1 MTAGRAR
8 SARETLRMWTPA
20 ASMLAASLIS
30 YIDRNTL
37 ALLAPT
43 ILAECRLSAEQ
54 YGWILSAFS
63 VAYMAGNPLWGRWLD
78 RAGVRR
84 TMGAAVALWTAA
96 STAHAMLTSFWSFAA
111 ARALLGFGEGATFPG
126 GLRTVVQTLPEGLRS
141 RGAALAYSGGSL
153 GAVLTPV
160 IVTPIYAAF
169 GWRAAFLFTGVIGVL
184 WLLAWSRVSRR
195 PELRTPRASSQAA
208 HARLDWRDRRLWA
221 YVSSYA
227 LGCLP
232 LAFVLYQ
239 APLYFGRAMGKTQVE
254 IGSVLWI
261 PPLGWECGY
270 FFWGWLSDRLTR
282 GREDATAVYRVLTLC
297 ALAGVLPLAG
307 GARIHS
313 FGWLL
318 VLLFWAMFI
327 AGGNV
332 IVSLSYAARVIAPG
346 HAGLLA
352 GLGAGTWS
360 AAVALA
366 MPLFGRMM
374 DQRAWDAA
382 FVTAAGISATGFVLW
397 LWLTR
402 GTAHASGWRSQAES
416 SSCNSGVRG

>member
-1 MTAGRAR
+1 MTSQGAR
-8 SARETLRMWTPA
+8 PVRETIRLWTPA
-20 ASMLAASLIS
+20 AAMLLASLIS

-37 ALLAPT
+37 ALLALT

-63 VAYMAGNPLWGRWLD
+63 LAYMAGNPIWGRWLD

-84 TMGAAVALWTAA
+84 TMGAAVSLWTAA
-96 STAHAMLTSFWSFAA
+96 SAAHALLASFWSFAA

-160 IVTPIYAAF
+160 IITPIYAAF
-169 GWRAAFLFTGVIGVL
+169 GWRAAFLFTGLIGAA
-184 WLLAWSRVSRR
+184 WLLVWSRVSRR
-195 PELRTPRASSQAA
+195 PELRAPRLPEKREA
-208 HARLDWRDRRLWA
+208 ARLDWRDRRLWA
-221 YVSSYA
+221 FMASYA

-239 APLYFGRAMGKTQVE
+239 APLYFGRALGKTQIE
-254 IGSVLWI
+254 IGQVLWI

-270 FFWGWLSDRLTR
+270 FFWGWLSDRLSR
-282 GREDATAVYRVLTLC
+282 GREDATPVFRALTLA
-297 ALAGVLPLAG
+297 ALAGTLPLAF
-307 GARIHS
+307 GARVAS
-313 FGWLL
+313 FSWLL

-332 IVSLSYAARVIAPG
+332 IVSLSYATRVIAPE

-352 GLGAGTWS
+352 GLGAGSWS
-360 AAVALA
+360 AFVALA
-366 MPLFGRMM
+366 MPFFGRLL

-382 FVTAAGISATGFVLW
+382 FLAATAIPVAGFVLW
-397 LWLTR
+397 LALTR
-402 GTAHASGWRSQAES
+402 RPVHTTGLR
-416 SSCNSGVRG
+416 R